1 MDQLEVIST
10 VTSIQSN
17 RVPLH
22 LPVCHWQTL
31 LPRQWRILPGFT
43 NISRLILRQFRH
55 QEAETRLFQ
64 QQSTAAAATT
74 TTQLRHQL
82 NPSLTPTT
90 CQAET
95 VLHVDSTADPETVL
109 FLLSLEPVLHHPATN
124 GQEGARV
131 TPLAPKGVQ
140 FLTSCPPSNP
150 TVNNMPTI

>member
-55 QEAETRLFQ
+55 QEVETRLFQ
-64 QQSTAAAATT
+64 PQSTAAAIT

-82 NPSLTPTT
+82 NQSQTPTT
-90 CQAET
+90 YQEET

-109 FLLSLEPVLHHPATN
+109 FLPSLEPVLHHPATN
-124 GQEGARV
+124 GLEGARV